1 MSDTLEHQAC
11 RILHAKIKRIATAAY
26 AHVNDGRKR
35 YVPYSLPVEVDVMVS
50 MLGRTAI
57 ATDDE
62 LEAMV
67 QYATTGAVRELT
79 CS

>member
-1 MSDTLEHQAC
+1 MSTLESQVC
-11 RILHAKIKRIATAAY
+11 SILHGKIKRIATAAY
-26 AHVNDGRKR
+26 AKANGGKKR
-35 YVPYSLPVEVDVMVS
+35 YVPYSLPVEVDVMVA

-57 ATDDE
+57 ATSDE

-67 QYATTGAVRELT
+67 QYATTGAVGELS

>member
-1 MSDTLEHQAC
+1 MSTLEHQAC
-11 RILHAKIKRIATAAY
+11 RILRAKIKRIATAAY
-26 AHVNDGRKR
+26 AKANDGKKR
-35 YVPYSLPVEVDVMVS
+35 HVPYSLPAEADAMVA

-57 ATDDE
+57 ATNDE

-67 QYATTGAVRELT
+67 QYATTGAVMDLT

>member
-1 MSDTLEHQAC
+1 MSSLEHQAC

-26 AHVNDGRKR
+26 AKANDGKKR
-35 YVPYSLPVEVDVMVS
+35 HVPYSLPVEVDVMVA

-62 LEAMV
+62 LETMV
-67 QYATTGAVRELT
+67 QYAITGAVRELT

>member
-1 MSDTLEHQAC
+1 MNNLEHQAC

-26 AHVNDGRKR
+26 IKANGGKRR
-35 YVPYSLPVEVDVMVS
+35 YVPYSLPVEVDVMVA

-57 ATDDE
+57 ATSDE

-67 QYATTGAVRELT
+67 QYATTGAVRELS